1 MPRGSV
7 AQSARSRAI
16 VAAYEG
22 WRGAARAGSCGE
34 TRAGAGGDCAHGDK
48 GVLRGGVA
56 RSWQWS
62 SLRALTI
69 SCLHACAACGR
80 CKYISVSL
88 LYVDCSWYHRCDVDH
103 LPSSSTTRS
112 HLSGPVSAQ
121 LLETLGVARPTVRT
135 PLMGAPE
142 PPVQLTLSADER
154 AAVFAADDVYA
165 EDPTASAAF
174 EGGGQPGHTG
184 GPTLPTVGSPGA
196 AHRELPKLGLG
207 LPQMPGPGHTR
218 WTHSPHCWL
227 TRGCT

>member
-16 VAAYEG
+16 VAAYKG
-22 WRGAARAGSCGE
+22 WRGAARAGSCGQ

-48 GVLRGGVA
+48 GVLRGAVA

-62 SLRALTI
+62 SLHALTI

-80 CKYISVSL
+80 CNYISVSL

-135 PLMGAPE
+135 PLLGAPEQLGAPE
-142 PPVQLTLSADER
+142 PAQLTLSADER

-165 EDPTASAAF
+165 EDPTATAAF
-174 EGGGQPGHTG
+174 EAGGQPGHT
-184 GPTLPTVGSPGA
+184 
-196 AHRELPKLGLG
+196 
-207 LPQMPGPGHTR
+207 R
-218 WTHSPHCWL
+218 WTRSPHSRL
-227 TRGCT
+227 PRGCTP